1 MSDSLPTSAPA
12 DQDVD
17 SRGIAAFLD
26 AVEEAPGIEPHS
38 LVVLRH
44 GHRVAAGW
52 WSPYRSDRPH
62 MLYSLSKSFT
72 STALGLA
79 LDEGLLRLDDRVV
92 DFFPEYRELA
102 AAGTGAIRVRHLAS
116 MSSGH
121 TRDTWQEVF
130 EADPADPVRGFLR
143 LPPDREPGTV
153 FAYNQPAT
161 YTLGVI
167 LQRLTGTTLTGYLRP
182 RLFDPL
188 GIGTATWQQHGS
200 GHDLGFIGL
209 FTTTEAIAT
218 LGELYLRG
226 GTWQGHRILSQE
238 WVAEATRPQVRTD
251 DAHPDWGE
259 GYGFQ
264 FWMSRHGYRGD
275 GAFGQFCLVLP
286 EQDAVVAYTGA
297 TVEMQAVLDAAWRHL
312 LPAFGRRG
320 TAADD
325 AALAERLGRL
335 ALPPLPAGSPR
346 SGSWSLTPA
355 TPGATPLTAVAVRD
369 EQIVL
374 CEHDTEL
381 RLSLAPGRWSI
392 ADEPVPVA
400 VSGGWTDRTHL
411 TVDALFLEAPHRLSV
426 TADVTAGTFD
436 ARWVEAPLVPPS
448 LRLLRA

>member
-1 MSDSLPTSAPA
+1 
-12 DQDVD
+12 
-17 SRGIAAFLD
+17 
-26 AVEEAPGIEPHS
+26 
-38 LVVLRH
+38 
-44 GHRVAAGW
+44 
-52 WSPYRSDRPH
+52 

-102 AAGTGAIRVRHLAS
+102 TDPGTRAMRVRHLAS

-121 TRDTWQEVF
+121 TRDTWDEVF
-130 EADPADPVRGFLR
+130 ESDPADPVRGFLR

-167 LQRLTGTTLTGYLRP
+167 LQRLTGTTLAGYLRP
-182 RLFDPL
+182 RLFEPL
-188 GIGTATWQQHGS
+188 GIGAPGWQQDGS
-200 GHDLGFIGL
+200 GRDLGFVGL
-209 FTTTEAIAT
+209 FLPTDAIAR
-218 LGELYLRG
+218 LGELYLRRG
-226 GTWQGHRILSQE
+226 VWRGHRILSE
-238 WVAEATRPQVRTD
+238 GWVAEATRPQVPTGD
-251 DAHPDWGE
+251 ENPDWAQ

-312 LPAFGRRG
+312 LPAFGTAG
-320 TAADD
+320 SAADD

-335 ALPPLPAGSPR
+335 ALPPVPAGDQRP
-346 SGSWSLTPA
+346 GNWSLAPA
-355 TPGATPLTAVAVRD
+355 TPGDTPLTGVQVRD
-369 EQIVL
+369 GELVL
-374 CEHDTEL
+374 CEPGTEL
-381 RLSLAPGRWSI
+381 RLRLAPGRWTVT
-392 ADEPVPVA
+392 DEPVPA
-400 VSGGWTDRTHL
+400 AASGGWIDGTHL
-411 TVDALFLEAPHRLSV
+411 AVDVLFLEAPHRLSV

-436 ARWVEAPLVPPS
+436 ARWVTAPLLPPS
-448 LRLLRA
+448 LRLLRS